1 MVDISFEW
9 IGPDR
14 ADELSG
20 IAYRVFMEVYTYERE
35 DVVREFL
42 DENQSPEAI
51 RRQMLEGMSYAY
63 IVSDGAR
70 IGYVGFVMEG
80 DSMHLSKLYVF
91 DGFRDRGIGSAAM
104 DMVEAI
110 ARERGASS
118 IHLDANG
125 KNSGALS
132 LYRRKGY
139 VETGRVGKNYLRVDL
154 RKPLN
159 PDEGSRRGLY
169 PSTP

>member
-9 IGPDR
+9 IGPDG

-51 RRQMLEGMSYAY
+51 RRQMSEGMSYAY

-70 IGYVGFVMEG
+70 VGYVGFVMEG

-104 DMVEAI
+104 GMVEAI

-132 LYRRKGY
+132 LYRRNGY

-154 RKPLN
+154 RKPLG
-159 PDEGSRRGLY
+159 PGEGSRRGLY
-169 PSTP
+169 ASTP

>member
-1 MVDISFEW
+1 MVGISFEW
-9 IGPDR
+9 IGPDG

-70 IGYVGFVMEG
+70 VGYVGFVMEG

-104 DMVEAI
+104 DMVEASPGSTGHRRSI
-110 ARERGASS
+110 WTPTARTPARC
-118 IHLDANG
+118 
-125 KNSGALS
+125 
-132 LYRRKGY
+132 
-139 VETGRVGKNYLRVDL
+139 
-154 RKPLN
+154 
-159 PDEGSRRGLY
+159 
-169 PSTP
+169 PSTAGRGTWRQAASERTTCAWT

>member
-9 IGPDR
+9 IGPDG

-63 IVSDGAR
+63 IDSDGAR
-70 IGYVGFVMEG
+70 VGYVGFVMEG

-118 IHLDANG
+118 IHLDAND

>member
-9 IGPDR
+9 IGPDG

-35 DVVREFL
+35 DVVRAAG
-42 DENQSPEAI
+42 PRA
-51 RRQMLEGMSYAY
+51 RR
-63 IVSDGAR
+63 V
-70 IGYVGFVMEG
+70 GYVGFVMEG

-154 RKPLN
+154 RKPLG
-159 PDEGSRRGLY
+159 PGEGSRRGLY
-169 PSTP
+169 ASTP

>member
-1 MVDISFEW
+1 MS
-9 IGPDR
+9 
-14 ADELSG
+14 
-20 IAYRVFMEVYTYERE
+20 
-35 DVVREFL
+35 
-42 DENQSPEAI
+42 
-51 RRQMLEGMSYAY
+51 EGMSYAY

-70 IGYVGFVMEG
+70 VGYVGFVMEG

-154 RKPLN
+154 RKPLG
-159 PDEGSRRGLY
+159 PGEGSRRGLY